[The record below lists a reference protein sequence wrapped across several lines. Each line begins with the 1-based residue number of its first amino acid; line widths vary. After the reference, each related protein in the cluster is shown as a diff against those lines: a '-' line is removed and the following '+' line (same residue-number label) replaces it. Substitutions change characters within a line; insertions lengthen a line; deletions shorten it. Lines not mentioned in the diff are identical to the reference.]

1 MHGRS
6 EAAPPALNFLAG
18 GGEMGA
24 LLRSRDWVSTPL
36 GAPDTWPRPLKTAVR
51 LILNTGHPMY
61 IWWGPDLLCF
71 YNDAYRRTLGP
82 ERHPSSLGERGREVW
97 AEIWHLI
104 GDQVDFV
111 MAGRG
116 STWDENR
123 PVPITRFGRLDEIY
137 WTYSYSPIDD
147 ETAPNGVGGVLVVCT
162 ETTQFVL
169 AERRRKAEAERQR
182 RLFEQAPG
190 FIAILSGPEH
200 VFEFVNQSYD
210 RLFDRRG
217 FVGKTVREA
226 FPELRG
232 QGFYELLDGVYATGE
247 RFVAGA
253 MPIRL
258 RATPE
263 AEPTDRFLDFIYEP
277 MREEGGAVTGIFVE
291 GYDVTDRV
299 SAQAS
304 LHDAEER
311 YLALFNGIEQ
321 GFCTI
326 EVAFNER
333 NVPVDYRFLEVS
345 PSFERQTGIEN
356 GAGRWMREIAPN
368 QDQHWFDIYGRV
380 ARTGEPA
387 RFENYSTPLDRWW
400 DVYAFRISGPLR
412 IAVLFRDITDQ
423 KRAEAALRESE
434 TRFRNMADKA
444 PVMMWVTDPS
454 GFCTYLNA
462 RWYEFTGQEL
472 SAGEGHGW
480 LDAVHPEDRPL
491 AEQAFISANAGRHDY
506 LVEFRLRRAD
516 GVYRWTIDTAA
527 PRFADDGEYLGYIGS
542 VIDIDERREAE
553 ERLAL
558 SEEKLR
564 LALEVGEIG
573 QWDVDS
579 ATQTMFWSSRV
590 KAMFGISPEV
600 PVTLADFYHNIHPDD
615 REKTRAAY
623 EAASDPVRRPLYNV
637 EYRTIGKEDGVVR
650 WVAAK
655 GRGLFDEA
663 GTCTRVIGTAIDVTA
678 RKVAERRL
686 FELNESLEQQVEER
700 TADRDR
706 MWRLS
711 TDLMLVARFDA
722 SITAVNPA
730 WTSLLG
736 WPEGT
741 LIGRRFIDLVHPED
755 IAATLAEAG
764 SLAEGRTTLRFENRY
779 QHKDGSYRYLSWTA
793 VPGNNLIHA
802 VARDVTAER
811 ERQAEL
817 VAAQEQL
824 RQAQKME
831 AVGQLTG
838 GVAHD
843 FNNLLTIIKS
853 STDLLRRPDLLEE
866 RRRRYVDAISDTVDR
881 ASKLTG
887 QLLAFARRQALK
899 PEVFDAAERIQ
910 SVADMLRT
918 IVGSRIRIE
927 VDIACEACF
936 VEADASQFETALLNM
951 AVNARDAMDGE
962 GMLTIK
968 VEGLTAM
975 PPIRGHGGSPGRF
988 VALSLSD
995 TGAGI
1000 PADKLTQIFEPF
1012 YTTKEIGKG
1021 TGLGLSQ
1028 VFGFAKQSGGD
1039 VQVTS
1044 VVGQGTTFTLY
1055 LRRTEPSGAEDDA
1068 AAQDG
1073 TEPTEHGRGS
1083 RVLVVE
1089 DNVEVGRFST
1099 QLLQDLGYETTWAA
1113 NADEALKLIAEVEDF
1128 DAVFSDVVMPG
1139 LSGIELGHEIRRR
1152 YPGLPV
1158 VLTSGYSH
1166 VLAEEGRHGFEL
1178 LHKPYAAEELSKV
1191 LRRVTRHRSALA
1203 HKATGEA

>member
-1 MHGRS
+1 
-6 EAAPPALNFLAG
+6 
-18 GGEMGA
+18 
-24 LLRSRDWVSTPL
+24 
-36 GAPDTWPRPLKTAVR
+36 
-51 LILNTGHPMY
+51 
-61 IWWGPDLLCF
+61 
-71 YNDAYRRTLGP
+71 
-82 ERHPSSLGERGREVW
+82 
-97 AEIWHLI
+97 
-104 GDQVDFV
+104 
-111 MAGRG
+111 
-116 STWDENR
+116 
-123 PVPITRFGRLDEIY
+123 
-137 WTYSYSPIDD
+137 
-147 ETAPNGVGGVLVVCT
+147 
-162 ETTQFVL
+162 
-169 AERRRKAEAERQR
+169 
-182 RLFEQAPG
+182 
-190 FIAILSGPEH
+190 
-200 VFEFVNQSYD
+200 
-210 RLFDRRG
+210 
-217 FVGKTVREA
+217 
-226 FPELRG
+226 
-232 QGFYELLDGVYATGE
+232 
-247 RFVAGA
+247 
-253 MPIRL
+253 
-258 RATPE
+258 
-263 AEPTDRFLDFIYEP
+263 
-277 MREEGGAVTGIFVE
+277 
-291 GYDVTDRV
+291 
-299 SAQAS
+299 
-304 LHDAEER
+304 
-311 YLALFNGIEQ
+311 
-321 GFCTI
+321 
-326 EVAFNER
+326 
-333 NVPVDYRFLEVS
+333 
-345 PSFERQTGIEN
+345 
-356 GAGRWMREIAPN
+356 MREIAPD

-380 ARTGEPA
+380 ALTGEPA
-387 RFENYSTPLDRWW
+387 RFENYSTPLGRWW
-400 DVYAFRISGPLR
+400 DVYAFRISGPHR

-434 TRFRNMADKA
+434 TRFRSMADKA

-472 SAGEGHGW
+472 SAGEGYGW
-480 LDAVHPEDRPL
+480 LDAIHPEDRPL
-491 AEQAFISANAGRHDY
+491 AEQIFISANAEHRNYRVD
-506 LVEFRLRRAD
+506 FRLRRAD
-516 GVYRWTIDTAA
+516 GVYRWAIDTAA
-527 PRFADDGEYLGYIGS
+527 PRFAEDGKYLGYVGS

-579 ATQTMFWSSRV
+579 ATQAMFWPPRV
-590 KAMFGISPEV
+590 KAMFGISPDV
-600 PVTLADFYHNIHPDD
+600 SVTLADFYDNVHPDD
-615 REKTRAAY
+615 RVKTRAAY
-623 EAASDPVRRPLYNV
+623 EAASDPVRRPLYDV

-655 GRGLFDEA
+655 GRGLFDEV

-678 RKVAERRL
+678 RKAAERRL
-686 FELNESLEQQVEER
+686 FELNESLEQQVQER

-722 SITAVNPA
+722 TITAVNPA
-730 WTSLLG
+730 WTNLLG
-736 WPEGT
+736 WSEGA

-755 IAATLAEAG
+755 IAATMAETG

-779 QHKDGSYRYLSWTA
+779 QHKDGSYRHLSWTA
-793 VPGNNLIHA
+793 VPGDNLIHA
-802 VARDVTAER
+802 VARDVTAEH

-853 STDLLRRPDLLEE
+853 STELLRRSDLPEE

-881 ASKLTG
+881 ASRLTG

-899 PEVFDAAERIQ
+899 PEVFDTAERIR
-910 SVADMLRT
+910 SVTDMLRT

-936 VEADASQFETALLNM
+936 VEADASQFETALVNM

-962 GMLTIK
+962 GTLMIR
-968 VEGLTAM
+968 VEGLSSM
-975 PPIRGHGGSPGRF
+975 PPLRGHGGSPGRF

-1000 PADKLTQIFEPF
+1000 PTDKLSHIFEPF
-1012 YTTKEIGKG
+1012 YTTKAVGKG

-1039 VQVTS
+1039 VKVES
-1044 VVGQGTTFTLY
+1044 EVGQGTTFTLY
-1055 LRRTEPSGAEDDA
+1055 LPRTDSTAPDESA
-1068 AAQDG
+1068 AAQDRA
-1073 TEPTEHGRGS
+1073 EPAEHGSGR

-1099 QLLQDLGYETTWAA
+1099 QLLQDLGYETIWAA
-1113 NADEALKLIAEVEDF
+1113 NADEALKLIAEVDGF
-1128 DAVFSDVVMPG
+1128 DVVFSDVVMPG
-1139 LSGIELGHEIRRR
+1139 MSGIELGHEIRWR
-1152 YPGLPV
+1152 YPSLPV

-1178 LHKPYAAEELSKV
+1178 LHKPYAAEDLSKM
-1191 LRRVTRHRSALA
+1191 LRRVIRHRSLLTL
-1203 HKATGEA
+1203 KSRGEA

>member
-6 EAAPPALNFLAG
+6 EERAPALNFLAG

-24 LLRSRDWVSTPL
+24 LMRCHDWASTPL
-36 GAPDTWPRPLKTAVR
+36 GAPEAWPLPLKAAVR

-61 IWWGPDLLCF
+61 IWWGPDLICF

-82 ERHPSSLGERGREVW
+82 ERHPSSLGERGHEVW

-104 GDQVDFV
+104 GGQVDFV

-147 ETAPNGVGGVLVVCT
+147 ETAPNGVGGVLVICT
-162 ETTQFVL
+162 ETTQSVL
-169 AERRRKAEAERQR
+169 AERRLKAEAERQR

-190 FIAILSGPEH
+190 FIAILSGSEH
-200 VFEFVNQSYD
+200 VFEFVNRSYD
-210 RLFDRRG
+210 QLFDHRG
-217 FVGKTVREA
+217 FVGRTVREA
-226 FPELRG
+226 FPELQG

-263 AEPTDRFLDFIYEP
+263 AEPADRFLDFICEP
-277 MREEGGAVTGIFVE
+277 MRDEGGAITGIFVE
-291 GYDVTDRV
+291 GYDVTERV
-299 SAQAS
+299 
-304 LHDAEER
+304 
-311 YLALFNGIEQ
+311 G
-321 GFCTI
+321 
-326 EVAFNER
+326 
-333 NVPVDYRFLEVS
+333 
-345 PSFERQTGIEN
+345 
-356 GAGRWMREIAPN
+356 
-368 QDQHWFDIYGRV
+368 
-380 ARTGEPA
+380 
-387 RFENYSTPLDRWW
+387 
-400 DVYAFRISGPLR
+400 
-412 IAVLFRDITDQ
+412 
-423 KRAEAALRESE
+423 AEAALRESE
-434 TRFRNMADKA
+434 TRFRSMADKA

-462 RWYEFTGQEL
+462 RWYEFTGQKPG
-472 SAGEGHGW
+472 AGEGYGW
-480 LDAVHPEDRPL
+480 LDAVHPDDRAL
-491 AEQAFISANAGRHDY
+491 AEQAFVSANAERHDY
-506 LVEFRLRRAD
+506 RVDFRLRRAD
-516 GVYRWTIDTAA
+516 GAYRWTIDTAA
-527 PRFADDGEYLGYIGS
+527 ARFAENGEYLGYVGS

-564 LALEVGEIG
+564 LALDVGEIG

-579 ATQTMFWSSRV
+579 ATQTMFWSPRV
-590 KAMFGISPEV
+590 KAMFGISPDA
-600 PVTLADFYHNIHPDD
+600 PVTLADFYDNVHPDD

-623 EAASDPVRRPLYNV
+623 EAASDPVRRPLYDV

-655 GRGLFDEA
+655 GRGLFDET

-678 RKVAERRL
+678 RKAAERRL
-686 FELNESLEQQVEER
+686 FELNERLEQQVEER

-722 SITAVNPA
+722 TITAVNPA

-736 WPEGT
+736 WSEAA
-741 LIGRRFIDLVHPED
+741 LIGRRFIELVHPED
-755 IAATLAEAG
+755 VPATLAEAG
-764 SLAEGRTTLRFENRY
+764 SLAEGRTTLHFENRY
-779 QHKDGSYRYLSWTA
+779 QHEDGSYRHLSWTA
-793 VPGNNLIHA
+793 VPGDNLIHA

-843 FNNLLTIIKS
+843 FNNLLTVIKS
-853 STDLLRRPDLLEE
+853 STDLLRRPDLPDE
-866 RRRRYVDAISDTVDR
+866 RRRRYIEAISDTVDR
-881 ASKLTG
+881 ASRLTG

-899 PEVFDAAERIQ
+899 PEVFDAAERIR

-918 IVGSRIRIE
+918 IVGARIRIV
-927 VDIACEACF
+927 VDVACEACF
-936 VEADASQFETALLNM
+936 VEADASQFETALVNM

-962 GMLTIK
+962 GTLTIR
-968 VEGLTAM
+968 VEGLSAM
-975 PPIRGHGGSPGRF
+975 PPIRRHGGSQGRF

-1012 YTTKEIGKG
+1012 YTTKEVGKG

-1039 VQVTS
+1039 VQVES
-1044 VVGQGTTFTLY
+1044 EVGRGTTFTLY
-1055 LRRTEPSGAEDDA
+1055 LPRTDAAGAAHGA
-1068 AAQDG
+1068 AAQEG
-1073 TEPTEHGRGS
+1073 AAPAEHGRGR

-1113 NADEALKLIAEVEDF
+1113 NADEALKLIAEVDGF

-1139 LSGIELGHEIRRR
+1139 MSGIELGHEIRRR
-1152 YPGLPV
+1152 HPGLPV

-1178 LHKPYAAEELSKV
+1178 LQKPYAAEDLSKV
-1191 LRRVTRHRSALA
+1191 LRRVTRHR
-1203 HKATGEA
+1203 GP